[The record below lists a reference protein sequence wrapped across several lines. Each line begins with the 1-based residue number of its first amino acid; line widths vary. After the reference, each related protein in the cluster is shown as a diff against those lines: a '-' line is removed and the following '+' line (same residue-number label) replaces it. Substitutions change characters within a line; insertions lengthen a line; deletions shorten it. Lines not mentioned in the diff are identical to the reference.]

1 MRGRRLW
8 QIIAAVVV
16 VIILAW
22 VIWPA
27 DEAPSPATPGTTTTQ

>member
-8 QIIAAVVV
+8 QIITAVVV

-22 VIWPA
+22 VIWPT
-27 DEAPSPATPGTTTTQ
+27 DEAPSPTAPATTTQ